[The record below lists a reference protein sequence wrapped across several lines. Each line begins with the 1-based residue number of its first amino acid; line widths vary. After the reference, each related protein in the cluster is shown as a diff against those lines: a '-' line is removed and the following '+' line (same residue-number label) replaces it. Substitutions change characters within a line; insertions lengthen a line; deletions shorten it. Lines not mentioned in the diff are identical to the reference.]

1 MAQTV
6 KIISDS
12 TCDLSKELVE
22 KYDITILPLHIL
34 LGEDEYRD
42 GVDITPEEIF
52 RWSDEN
58 KTTPKTSAPSLTEA
72 MEVMQP
78 FVEEGREIIC
88 FSISDSMSTSGNV
101 MRLAAEELEAS
112 DKVTIINS
120 ANLSTGI
127 GLQVIQAAILS
138 AEGKTKAQI
147 TAAILAS
154 EGKTAAEITT
164 AIEAIRPKVRA
175 SFVVDTLTYLHRGG
189 RCSAVAALAGGMLK
203 LHPRIVVVDGAM
215 DASKKY
221 RGKLSSVILSY
232 TRDMEEDLKNA
243 VPDRVFITHSG
254 CDREIVEAV
263 RSYLE
268 SLGIFDE
275 ILETRAGGVVSSHC
289 GPGTLG
295 VLFIAK

>member
-112 DKVTIINS
+112 DKVTVINS

-127 GLQVIQAAILS
+127 GLQVIQ
-138 AEGKTKAQI
+138 
-147 TAAILAS
+147 AAILAS

-189 RCSAVAALAGGMLK
+189 RCSGSGRWYVK
-203 LHPRIVVVDGAM
+203 
-215 DASKKY
+215 AS
-221 RGKLSSVILSY
+221 S
-232 TRDMEEDLKNA
+232 
-243 VPDRVFITHSG
+243 PDRRGGWCHGCLQKIPWKTGFRHPLLHKGYGRGSEECRSRQSLHHPLRLRPGDCGSG
-254 CDREIVEAV
+254 
-263 RSYLE
+263 SFL
-268 SLGIFDE
+268 SGKSGNL
-275 ILETRAGGVVSSHC
+275 
-289 GPGTLG
+289 
-295 VLFIAK
+295 

>member
-127 GLQVIQAAILS
+127 GLQVIQAAIL
-138 AEGKTKAQI
+138 
-147 TAAILAS
+147 AS

-189 RCSAVAALAGGMLK
+189 SSGRWYVK
-203 LHPRIVVVDGAM
+203 
-215 DASKKY
+215 AS
-221 RGKLSSVILSY
+221 S
-232 TRDMEEDLKNA
+232 
-243 VPDRVFITHSG
+243 PDRRGGWCHGCLQKIPWKIKFCHPLLHQRHGRGSEECRSRQSLHHPLRLRPGDCGSG
-254 CDREIVEAV
+254 
-263 RSYLE
+263 SFL
-268 SLGIFDE
+268 SGKSGNL
-275 ILETRAGGVVSSHC
+275 
-289 GPGTLG
+289 
-295 VLFIAK
+295 

>member
-127 GLQVIQAAILS
+127 GLQVIQAAIL
-138 AEGKTKAQI
+138 
-147 TAAILAS
+147 AS

-215 DASKKY
+215 DASKN
-221 RGKLSSVILSY
+221 
-232 TRDMEEDLKNA
+232 T
-243 VPDRVFITHSG
+243 
-254 CDREIVEAV
+254 VEN
-263 RSYLE
+263 
-268 SLGIFDE
+268 
-275 ILETRAGGVVSSHC
+275 
-289 GPGTLG
+289 
-295 VLFIAK
+295 

>member
-127 GLQVIQAAILS
+127 GLQVIQAAIL
-138 AEGKTKAQI
+138 
-147 TAAILAS
+147 AS
-154 EGKTAAEITT
+154 EGKTATEITT

-189 RCSAVAALAGGMLK
+189 RCSHGCLQKIPWKIKFCHPL
-203 LHPRIVVVDGAM
+203 LHQRHG
-215 DASKKY
+215 
-221 RGKLSSVILSY
+221 RGSEECRSRQSLHHPLRLRPGDCGSGSFLSG
-232 TRDMEEDLKNA
+232 K
-243 VPDRVFITHSG
+243 SG
-254 CDREIVEAV
+254 N
-263 RSYLE
+263 L
-268 SLGIFDE
+268 
-275 ILETRAGGVVSSHC
+275 
-289 GPGTLG
+289 
-295 VLFIAK
+295 

>member
-127 GLQVIQAAILS
+127 GQHLPF
-138 AEGKTKAQI
+138 AEC
-147 TAAILAS
+147 
-154 EGKTAAEITT
+154 
-164 AIEAIRPKVRA
+164 
-175 SFVVDTLTYLHRGG
+175 TLHT
-189 RCSAVAALAGGMLK
+189 VNM
-203 LHPRIVVVDGAM
+203 
-215 DASKKY
+215 
-221 RGKLSSVILSY
+221 
-232 TRDMEEDLKNA
+232 
-243 VPDRVFITHSG
+243 
-254 CDREIVEAV
+254 
-263 RSYLE
+263 
-268 SLGIFDE
+268 GIFRVHLVKTE
-275 ILETRAGGVVSSHC
+275 LKSYIRQNQ
-289 GPGTLG
+289 
-295 VLFIAK
+295 

>member
-127 GLQVIQAAILS
+127 GLQVIQAAIL
-138 AEGKTKAQI
+138 
-147 TAAILAS
+147 AS

-175 SFVVDTLTYLHRGG
+175 SFVVDTLTYLHRGSSSG
-189 RCSAVAALAGGMLK
+189 RWYVK
-203 LHPRIVVVDGAM
+203 
-215 DASKKY
+215 AS
-221 RGKLSSVILSY
+221 S
-232 TRDMEEDLKNA
+232 
-243 VPDRVFITHSG
+243 PDRRGGWCHGCLQKIPWKIKFCHPLLHQRHGRGSEECRSRQSLHHPLRLRPGDCGSG
-254 CDREIVEAV
+254 
-263 RSYLE
+263 SFL
-268 SLGIFDE
+268 SGKSGNL
-275 ILETRAGGVVSSHC
+275 
-289 GPGTLG
+289 
-295 VLFIAK
+295 

>member
-127 GLQVIQAAILS
+127 GLQVIQAAIL
-138 AEGKTKAQI
+138 
-147 TAAILAS
+147 AS

-175 SFVVDTLTYLHRGG
+175 SFVVPSPRWQMQRGSGSGRWYVKASSPDRRGG
-189 RCSAVAALAGGMLK
+189 WCHGCLQKIPWKIKFCHPL
-203 LHPRIVVVDGAM
+203 LHQRHG
-215 DASKKY
+215 
-221 RGKLSSVILSY
+221 RGSEECRSRQSLHHPLRLRPGDCGSGSFLSG
-232 TRDMEEDLKNA
+232 K
-243 VPDRVFITHSG
+243 
-254 CDREIVEAV
+254 
-263 RSYLE
+263 
-268 SLGIFDE
+268 
-275 ILETRAGGVVSSHC
+275 
-289 GPGTLG
+289 PGNL
-295 VLFIAK
+295 

>member
-112 DKVTIINS
+112 DKVTVINS

-127 GLQVIQAAILS
+127 GLQVIQAAIL
-138 AEGKTKAQI
+138 
-147 TAAILAS
+147 AS

-164 AIEAIRPKVRA
+164 GHRSHPSQSPGQLRRRYPDLPSPRWQMQCGSGSGRWYVKA
-175 SFVVDTLTYLHRGG
+175 SSPDRRGG
-189 RCSAVAALAGGMLK
+189 WCHGCLQKIPWKIKFCHPL
-203 LHPRIVVVDGAM
+203 LHQRHG
-215 DASKKY
+215 
-221 RGKLSSVILSY
+221 RGSEECRSRQSLHHPLRLRPGDCGSGSFLSG
-232 TRDMEEDLKNA
+232 K
-243 VPDRVFITHSG
+243 SG
-254 CDREIVEAV
+254 N
-263 RSYLE
+263 L
-268 SLGIFDE
+268 
-275 ILETRAGGVVSSHC
+275 
-289 GPGTLG
+289 
-295 VLFIAK
+295 